1 MGFLAAAFFLSGA
14 SGLVYQVVWTRLLIL
29 VFGSTTIAVST
40 VLAVFMGGLALG
52 AFVGGRWIDRWPRP
66 LIVYAW
72 LEAAVGAYGL
82 CVPWALDRALPL
94 YQMVWS
100 EAASSP
106 GLLLAVRVVFIA
118 LILIVPTTLM
128 GATLPV
134 LSRAIAP
141 KAASVP
147 GLIGRFYA
155 TNTAGA
161 VIGAFGAGFI
171 LMPAVGVT
179 PTIVAAVAGNLAAAV
194 AAWIVIRRWRGTD
207 HPAPSATPRAQAT
220 DREIP
225 QGGRAMWVA
234 VTLAVSGAAALID
247 EVAWSRALG
256 LIIGS
261 SVYAF
266 TAMLT
271 TFLVGLAAG
280 AASGIWLM
288 RRVRGRLVLLG
299 AVQIAIAAAGLTT
312 VALLAQLPFAL
323 VWAAGALR
331 AIGPW
336 SVPLAQFALSF
347 LVMWLPTFGF
357 GLVFPIALH
366 LLVAGPD
373 TAGAAVG
380 RLYAINTGGAIAG
393 AFVAGFVLLPSVG
406 VQHTLFLAVGASLM
420 LGIMLIVADAS
431 VSRVR
436 SLGVGVGLAVAA
448 VLIGAAVPTW
458 SATLMSSGVYWNLP
472 RYVAGYDE
480 AGISGV
486 EARMPKGRTLYHREG
501 LTATVVVEQDPDGNR
516 SLTINGRTESG
527 DLFMRTQVLIAHWP
541 VWLAPRADRVLVIGF
556 GSGAT
561 AGSVLRHPVRRLDV
575 VELEAA
581 VLDAS
586 RVFEPENGRP
596 LADFRTRVSAAD
608 GRNFL
613 LLTPDRYDII
623 ISQPSLPWVAGAAT
637 LFTQDFFDIAAAH
650 LEPGGVFGQWVDA
663 GAMGREQL
671 HSVLAAFALVFP
683 HFLAVEPTP
692 GDLFLIGS
700 ASPLALDPRRI
711 AESFADPAIA
721 ADLRRVDI
729 GEPRNLY
736 ETFLGDDA
744 MVKPLLAGA
753 IPNRDE
759 NVYVEFSGPI
769 AFAGILSGRRE
780 AGLAGVE
787 PGQAARA
794 WNALLARGLE

>member
-1 MGFLAAAFFLSGA
+1 MGFLAAAFVLSGA

-40 VLAVFMGGLALG
+40 VLTVFMGGLALG
-52 AFVGGRWIDRWPRP
+52 AVLGGRWIDRWPRP
-66 LIVYAW
+66 LAMYVG
-72 LEAAVGAYGL
+72 LELAVGAYGL
-82 CVPWALDRALPL
+82 SVPWALDRALPV
-94 YQMVWS
+94 YQLVWN
-100 EAASSP
+100 ETASSP
-106 GLLLAVRVVFIA
+106 GLLLAVRVLFIA
-118 LILIVPTTLM
+118 VILIIPTTLM

-141 KAASVP
+141 KATSVP

-155 TNTAGA
+155 INTTGA
-161 VIGAFGAGFI
+161 VIGAFGAGFL

-179 PTIVAAVAGNLAAAV
+179 PTIWAAVAGNLAAAG
-194 AAWIVIRRWRGTD
+194 AAWVVLRRWRRTD
-207 HPAPSATPRAQAT
+207 QPIPLGVPPARIS
-220 DREIP
+220 
-225 QGGRAMWVA
+225 QGGRPFWVA
-234 VTLAVSGAAALID
+234 ATLAVSGAAALVD

-271 TFLVGLAAG
+271 TFLIGLAAG
-280 AASGIWLM
+280 AAAGVWLM
-288 RRVRGRLVLLG
+288 GRMRARLAMLG

-373 TAGAAVG
+373 TAGGAVG
-380 RLYAINTGGAIAG
+380 RLYAINTAGAIGGA
-393 AFVAGFVLLPSVG
+393 FLAGFVLLPAVG
-406 VQHTLFLAVGASLM
+406 VQGTLFLAVGVSLL
-420 LGIMLIVADAS
+420 LGIALTVADAS
-431 VSRVR
+431 VSRAR
-436 SLGVGVGLAVAA
+436 SFGIGLGLVAA
-448 VLIGAAVPTW
+448 AVVVGAAVPTW

-480 AGISGV
+480 AGIAGV
-486 EARMPKGRTLYHREG
+486 EARMPNGRTLYHREG

-561 AGSVLRHPVRRLDV
+561 AGSVLRHPVRHLDV

-581 VLDAS
+581 VIEAS
-586 RVFEPENGRP
+586 RLFEPENGRP
-596 LADFRTRVSAAD
+596 LADPRTRVSAAD

-613 LLTPDRYDII
+613 LLTPDRYDVIM
-623 ISQPSLPWVAGAAT
+623 SQPSLPWVAGAAT
-637 LFTQDFFDIAAAH
+637 LFTQEFFDIAAAH
-650 LEPGGVFGQWVDA
+650 LAPGGVFGQWVDA
-663 GAMGREQL
+663 GAMGHEQL
-671 HSVLAAFALVFP
+671 QSVLAAFALVFP
-683 HFLAVEPTP
+683 HLLVVEPTP
-692 GDLFLIGS
+692 GDLLLIGS
-700 ASPLALDPRRI
+700 PAPLALDPRGV
-711 AESFADPAIA
+711 AASFADPVIA

-729 GEPRNLY
+729 GGPRDLY
-736 ETFLGDDA
+736 QTLLGDEVT
-744 MVKPLLAGA
+744 VKPLLIGA

-759 NVYVEFSGPI
+759 NVYVEFSGLM
-769 AFAGILSGRRE
+769 AFAGILSGRRDGKLE
-780 AGLAGVE
+780 GI
-787 PGQAARA
+787 PRGQAARA
-794 WNALLARGLE
+794 WNALLARGIE